1 MLLPSLLLALS
12 VGHPGPDGATLLRQV
27 NATHRGTWWTTLV
40 FEQRSSWPGQPG
52 RAEERWYESMDRPGK
67 LRIDMERR
75 DSAVGHMIFRNDS
88 LYQALPGRPPAP
100 GRAFV
105 HPLLVLLHD
114 IHVGDIEASIAKLT
128 TLGFDLATTDTTTWE
143 GVPVTIVGARAGD
156 SGKPQFWLDTGRGV
170 VVRIMQPGAKGVS
183 DTRIMGFTDTGHGLV
198 ERRIEFRSNDVLQ
211 MVEEYTW
218 VRTGDRL
225 PASVFDPGTTEWP
238 DWIEGPRG
246 SAASE
251 TTNH

>member
-52 RAEERWYESMDRPGK
+52 RAEERWYESMNRPGR
-67 LRIDMERR
+67 LRIDMERH
-75 DSAVGHMIFRNDS
+75 DSAVGWMIFRNDS
-88 LYQALPGRPPAP
+88 LYQALPDRPRAP

-114 IHVGDIEASIAKLT
+114 IHVGDIEVSIAKLR
-128 TLGFDLATTDTTTWE
+128 TLGFDLATTDTTSWD
-143 GVPVTIVGARAGD
+143 GHPVTVVGARAGD
-156 SGKPQFWLDTGRGV
+156 NSRPQFWLDTERGV
-170 VVRIMQPGAKGVS
+170 VVRILQPGAQGVS
-183 DTRIMGFTDTGHGLV
+183 DTRIADFSDTGHGLV
-198 ERRIEFRSNDVLQ
+198 ERRIEFRSNGVLQ

-225 PASVFDPGTTEWP
+225 PEGVFDPAATERP
-238 DWIEGPRG
+238 SWIQGPRG
-246 SAASE
+246 SAASG